1 MELSFDRV
9 GMARAVLIAG
19 PTASG
24 KSRAALGLAD
34 EAQRSGRAAWI
45 INADSMQVYDALR
58 VLTARPTE
66 EDEARALHRLYG
78 HVAASERYSAGA
90 WLKDAGAVMEQA
102 RAKAALPIIAG
113 GTGLYFTAL
122 TEGLAA
128 IPDIPRDI
136 RARWTALLEAEG
148 AKRLHAELARR
159 DSVTAERLRPNDTQ
173 RVLRAL
179 EVVEATGIGLV
190 AWQASQAQ
198 TPLLSAAEVASFVI
212 EPSRAELYG
221 RIEERVDGMVAAGA
235 LAEVEG
241 LLALHLPPD
250 LPVMKAIGVVP
261 LARVLSGAISMEAA
275 TAEMKT
281 ETRRYAKRQLTWFR
295 NQMAGWPRIS
305 T

>member
-1 MELSFDRV
+1 
-9 GMARAVLIAG
+9 MARAVLIAG